1 MAHVER
7 VEPAKYGAPQA
18 AAETAPDRD
27 EILNMA
33 MQHHQAGRLDEADGL
48 YRLLLDVEPEFA
60 DELHL
65 FGLIRLA
72 RNQPGEAIELIGQ
85 AIDGNPGN
93 AAHHGNLGRAPAPAR
108 ILPRGDDMKGRQTR
122 LSRYLFERRLLRTV
136 VAADRP

>member
-33 MQHHQAGRLDEADGL
+33 VHHHQAGRLDEADGL

-65 FGLIRLA
+65 SGLIRLA
-72 RNQPGEAIELIGQ
+72 RNQPGEAIELSGQ

-93 AAHHGNLGRAPAPAR
+93 AAYHGNLGRAFAA
-108 ILPRGDDMKGRQTR
+108 LE
-122 LSRYLFERRLLRTV
+122 SFRRAVELNPNSAENLASMGQLLRK
-136 VAADRP
+136 AGALRGSD